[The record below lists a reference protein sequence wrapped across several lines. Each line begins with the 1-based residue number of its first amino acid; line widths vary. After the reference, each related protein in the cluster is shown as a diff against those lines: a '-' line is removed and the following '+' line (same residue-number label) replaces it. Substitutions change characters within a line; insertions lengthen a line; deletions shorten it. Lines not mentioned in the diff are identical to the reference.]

1 MSPFCSSCGQS
12 SRDAD
17 RFCIRCGA
25 EVKPSSAPS
34 TPSSV
39 HGAARFSRRAAGF
52 RLRRG
57 WLLVALVAIAAVV
70 AVAVLANTGSTPSTK
85 QTADAAS
92 PTAPVEARAT
102 VTPTATATPT
112 ATPKPKRTP
121 TPTPTPVP
129 VRGRDGKMYSC
140 DYAVVRELD
149 VAHEPVE
156 RGRRALRPLRR
167 EINRI
172 ERNSPGNTVP
182 SDVYD
187 HYSALIDDFNAQV
200 NEINAA
206 VDVYNRKLERLCD
219 AA

>member
-1 MSPFCSSCGQS
+1 VSPFCSHCGQS

-25 EVKPSSAPS
+25 EVKSSSAPS
-34 TPSSV
+34 TQSSE
-39 HGAARFSRRAAGF
+39 HGAERFSRRAGGL

-57 WLLVALVAIAAVV
+57 WLVLALIGIAAVV
-70 AVAVLANTGSTPSTK
+70 AVAVLANTGSTPSRR
-85 QTADAAS
+85 QTADAAP
-92 PTAPVEARAT
+92 PTARVETRAT

-121 TPTPTPVP
+121 PPTPTPVP
-129 VRGRDGKMYSC
+129 VRGRGGKMYSC

-156 RGRRALRPLRR
+156 RGRRALQPLRR
-167 EINRI
+167 GIDRI
-172 ERNSPGNTVP
+172 ERNYPGNTLP

-187 HYSALIDDFNAQV
+187 RYSALIDDFNTQV

-206 VDVYNRKLERLCD
+206 VHVYNRKLEQLCD
-219 AA
+219 P